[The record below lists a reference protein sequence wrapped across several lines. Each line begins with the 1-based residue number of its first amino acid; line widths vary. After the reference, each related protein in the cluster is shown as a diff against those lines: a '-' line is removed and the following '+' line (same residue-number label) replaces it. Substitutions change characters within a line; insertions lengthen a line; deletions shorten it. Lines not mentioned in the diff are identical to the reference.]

1 MRGLV
6 LEHLKTILK
15 LHPRKTMVNFHMI
28 KKILASEMEKE
39 LAGKRV
45 LNLNHKHG
53 RFRKRILPVLLI
65 RL

>member
-1 MRGLV
+1 
-6 LEHLKTILK
+6 
-15 LHPRKTMVNFHMI
+15 MVNFHMI